1 MLIYCQYTH
10 LFWCLR
16 LLLISLVL
24 HGFSPINPRICFATA
39 TSNPHGFLSPT
50 FTPILQ
56 YGHFPM
62 SENFIWLY
70 GPMKTGSH
78 GWVVWLIRYC
88 IAQKSQS
95 QNPIFTWLLPNVC
108 SLMSETNVWF
118 NSVASTFSKGLILK
132 QNFYHYTDV
141 SECKSLKL
149 DLLVLR
155 RHFFVSVT
163 FNWFPAATQSFS
175 KGRVFYLI
183 SGYSPNVFQ

>member
-62 SENFIWLY
+62 PETYIWLY
-70 GPMKTGSH
+70 GAMKTDSD
-78 GWVVWLIRYC
+78 GWVICLMSYC
-88 IAQKSQS
+88 TAQRSQS
-95 QNPIFTWLLPNVC
+95 QNPIITPLLPNVC
-108 SLMSETNVWF
+108 SLMSETYVWF
-118 NSVASTFSKGLILK
+118 ISVASTFSKGLILK
-132 QNFYHYTDV
+132 QNFYHYTDA
-141 SECKSLKL
+141 SECNSLKL
-149 DLLVLR
+149 DLLVLGR
-155 RHFFVSVT
+155 PFLMSVT
-163 FNWFPAATQSFS
+163 FVWFPAATEKFC
-175 KGRVFYLI
+175 KVRVFFI